1 MMAAPADKR
10 RINPNRYRETV
21 GDCLVTVASTA
32 AICPYPETTN
42 RRNLLCTTC
51 PRTYETLELE
61 TDMSLGG
68 VHAYRRPTV

>member
-42 RRNLLCTTC
+42 RRNLL
-51 PRTYETLELE
+51 
-61 TDMSLGG
+61 
-68 VHAYRRPTV
+68 